1 MLGASLRPCPAPAHP
16 GSPWAGTGLARA
28 EDGTSRV
35 CPSIPVPAG
44 TQGWGCRAGRGGE
57 HGGVTG
63 VSPGCH
69 RGSLRQGGAADRPV
83 PEGDGGAR
91 GQRQG
96 AAAALHRG
104 AAGPRRPRREA
115 APDHQQQL
123 RHHPQREPG
132 ALRHPGHQ
140 GHRPTGTSAGTG
152 TGTASGTRPRLR
164 ESTLGF
170 GNAPSASGMGSQLRE
185 RAPGFRNSP
194 SASGTRPRLS
204 SARGPSG
211 AV

>member
-1 MLGASLRPCPAPAHP
+1 MGVPSREGRGAP
-16 GSPWAGTGLARA
+16 GS
-28 EDGTSRV
+28 
-35 CPSIPVPAG
+35 
-44 TQGWGCRAGRGGE
+44 
-57 HGGVTG
+57 TG

-115 APDHQQQL
+115 APDHQQL

-164 ESTLGF
+164 ESTLSF

-204 SARGPSG
+204 SARGRAGRCRDPTSSAWEMGNPGWRIPKGSRFSVGRCSRGLGG
-211 AV
+211 AGDAVLHPAG